1 MDEQKKTGRFVQR
14 FWAWLILMI
23 LFVLPLTGHA
33 GPDSPA
39 DTKSPETVVKELPI
53 AVSATGSPAF
63 GYRVKEKR
71 AAPAAMKVAGPEK
84 TLARME
90 TARTHSIDITGSTD
104 TIKRETALDLPEGI
118 RCVQNNPKVSATIVI
133 EKQLVEKT
141 FENVPIQM
149 RHAGFPSTIQPDT
162 ITVTLRSSVLEFS
175 DSFSKTDI
183 QAYIDLKGLAP
194 GIYVKPAAIRLPD
207 HARLVGVK
215 PRLFTLQIQSP
226 DKPE

>member
-14 FWAWLILMI
+14 FLAWLIPI
-23 LFVLPLTGHA
+23 LFVFALTGHA

-39 DTKSPETVVKELPI
+39 DTKSPETIVRKLPI
-53 AVSATGSPAF
+53 AVSTTGSPAF

-71 AAPAAMKVAGPEK
+71 AAPSAVKLAGPEK
-84 TLARME
+84 TLAPME
-90 TARTHSIDITGSTD
+90 NARTYGIDITGSTD
-104 TIKRETALDLPEGI
+104 TINQESALDLPEGI

-149 RHAGFPSTIQPDT
+149 RHAVFPSAVQPDT
-162 ITVTLRSSVLEFS
+162 VTVTLRSSVLEFS

-183 QAYIDLKGLAP
+183 QAYIDLKGLGP

-207 HARLVGVK
+207 HARLVGVE
-215 PRLFTLQIQSP
+215 PRVFTLEIRSP
-226 DKPE
+226 DKDE

>member
-14 FWAWLILMI
+14 CCAGLILI
-23 LFVLPLTGHA
+23 LLVLPLTGYA
-33 GPDSPA
+33 GTDSPA
-39 DTKSPETVVKELPI
+39 ETKSPETVVKEIPI
-53 AVSATGSPAF
+53 AVFATGSPAF

-71 AAPAAMKVAGPEK
+71 AVPAAVKVAGPEK

-90 TARTHSIDITGSTD
+90 TARTHSIDITGSTN
-104 TIKRETALDLPEGI
+104 TIKQESALDLPEGI

-141 FENVPIQM
+141 FENVPIQT
-149 RHAGFPSTIQPDT
+149 RHAVFPSRIQPDT
-162 ITVTLRSSVLEFS
+162 VTVTLRTSVLEFS

-183 QAYIDLKGLAP
+183 QAYIDLKGLGP

-207 HARLVGVK
+207 HARLVGVE
-215 PRLFTLQIQSP
+215 PRVFTLQIQSP